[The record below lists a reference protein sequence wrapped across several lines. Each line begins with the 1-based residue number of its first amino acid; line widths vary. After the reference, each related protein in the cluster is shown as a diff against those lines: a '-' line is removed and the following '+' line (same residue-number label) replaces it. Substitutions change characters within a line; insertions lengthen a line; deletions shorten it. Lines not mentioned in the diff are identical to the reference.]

1 MDQLSP
7 VTRPNVPIDPDASRW
22 DAVCRRDASADGRF
36 VYSVMSTG
44 VYCRPG
50 CPARLPL
57 RRNVAFHATAG
68 EAERAGFRPCERCRP
83 NEPSQAE
90 RHGEAV
96 ADACG
101 RIDAAIERGDAVP
114 TLAALAR
121 GAGMSVFHFHRV
133 FQAVAGVTPR
143 GYAAALRAERLRESL
158 PGGGS
163 VTEAG
168 YDAGYSSSGRL
179 YEGAAS
185 RLGMRPSAYRDG
197 GAGAAIRFAVG
208 ECSLGSVLV
217 AATEQGVCAIAFGDD
232 PEALVKDLQDRFPK
246 AALIGADGRFEAW
259 VAAVDRGRRGNR
271 RRASTCRST
280 CAAPSS
286 RPRCGGRCARSLPAR
301 RRATPPSPSGSAGR
315 ARCGRWRKPAPKIP
329 SRSRSPATAWCA
341 ATARP
346 AATAGASSASASF
359 WAARRAASPSEKR
372 HERRRREDPRRR
384 RAPAASAVGER
395 VAALAW
401 DRIGADLDA
410 YGCAVTGPLLTAGE
424 CAGLAALYG
433 TRRGLPQPDRHGPAR
448 VRARRVQVLRRAAAG
463 PGGGLCGPHSIR
475 ASPRSRIAGPS
486 SWASPS
492 ASRTSTRRSWSAATP
507 PGRPGR
513 PRCCCATRPATTTAC
528 TRTSTAP
535 TSSRSRSRSCS
546 PSPAAISRAASSC

>member
-22 DAVCRRDASADGRF
+22 DAVYRRDASADGRF

-101 RIDAAIERGDAVP
+101 RIDAAVELGDAVP

-143 GYAAALRAERLRESL
+143 GYAAALRAERLRERL

-163 VTEAG
+163 VTRTG

-246 AALIGADGRFEAW
+246 AALIGADERFEASIATV
-259 VAAVDRGRRGNR
+259 VAAVEGSGQGLDLPLDVRGTVFQAKVW
-271 RRASTCRST
+271 RALREIPPGETASY
-280 CAAPSS
+280 AAI
-286 RPRCGGRCARSLPAR
+286 A
-301 RRATPPSPSGSAGR
+301 
-315 ARCGRWRKPAPKIP
+315 
-329 SRSRSPATAWCA
+329 
-341 ATARP
+341 
-346 AATAGASSASASF
+346 
-359 WAARRAASPSEKR
+359 
-372 HERRRREDPRRR
+372 ER
-384 RAPAASAVGER
+384 
-395 VAALAW
+395 
-401 DRIGADLDA
+401 I
-410 YGCAVTGPLLTAGE
+410 
-424 CAGLAALYG
+424 
-433 TRRGLPQPDRHGPAR
+433 
-448 VRARRVQVLRRAAAG
+448 
-463 PGGGLCGPHSIR
+463 
-475 ASPRSRIAGPS
+475 
-486 SWASPS
+486 
-492 ASRTSTRRSWSAATP
+492 
-507 PGRPGR
+507 GRPGAVR
-513 PRCCCATRPATTTAC
+513 AVAQACAQNPVALAIPCHRVVRRDGALGGYRWGVERKRELLGREARRPALGE
-528 TRTSTAP
+528 
-535 TSSRSRSRSCS
+535 
-546 PSPAAISRAASSC
+546 AA